1 VETPADGAATAHQ
14 HPPALPDANQ
24 QAGGQ
29 ASPAVGS
36 PNRVAQAAAHLATPP
51 QAAASQAAV
60 TQPASG
66 STASAPPTTPPAAIA
81 PQASASLPTGATRVE
96 APAQP
101 TQPTAPAPP
110 AAQLAPAFAALSAS
124 AVFQPGGTGNQGTS
138 TQGAGPQSLVIR
150 LAPAELGHVQ
160 VRVDQAADGSSHV
173 VLAVERTDTLML
185 LLHDR
190 PQLNQALDAAGI
202 SPDGRTL
209 QLSLADPGNSGAP
222 SSLGG
227 GNGGS
232 GSGFGGSPGGGQGGG
247 SPGHDNPRG
256 SQRQPTATAW
266 QRAGVDITA

>member
-1 VETPADGAATAHQ
+1 MARQ
-14 HPPALPDANQ
+14 HTPALPEANQ

-36 PNRVAQAAAHLATPP
+36 PNRVEQAAAHLATPP

-60 TQPASG
+60 TQPVSG
-66 STASAPPTTPPAAIA
+66 STASAQPTTPPAGIA

-124 AVFQPGGTGNQGTS
+124 AVFQPGAQGTGNQGTGNQGTS
-138 TQGAGPQSLVIR
+138 TQGAGPQSLIIR

-209 QLSLADPGNSGAP
+209 QLSLADPGSSGA
-222 SSLGG
+222 SSGLGG

-247 SPGHDNPRG
+247 ASGHDNPRG
-256 SQRQPTATAW
+256 SQRQPQATAW